1 MKRFRLVA
9 LLLVLLVGIAV
20 VPSALAQ
27 DTFGLSSAD
36 YDYWTSA
43 VETSAAFN
51 TISYDYTFRLDV
63 SGLDPSGDVT
73 IWVGGGGQIGEVDG
87 VPMFSMTS
95 VGELSGGG
103 ETLPINMEVRFIGD
117 SIYINMGDGGGW
129 IGGRVEELL
138 SSITEMFGTL
148 PIDPDNLLEGD
159 TSGMEDMMAMPGMM
173 DAMMALSTLQPSEF
187 ITISREAN
195 MGGQAHFVIN
205 FLISDLLSS
214 DAFAP
219 LLSMGMAQGMG
230 ADASGMTQQEMQ
242 QMSMMV
248 GMLFSDLTLTY
259 EQFINTS
266 TNLVERGVL
275 TLNFPLPAMLTGGA
289 DASINM
295 EMAVN
300 LSGYNEPISVEAPES
315 FQPMM

>member
-1 MKRFRLVA
+1 MKQFRLVA

-20 VPSALAQ
+20 APSALAQ
-27 DTFGLSSAD
+27 DTFGLSNAD
-36 YDYWTSA
+36 YAYWTSA

-63 SGLDPSGDVT
+63 SGLDSSSDVT
-73 IWVGGGGQIGEVDG
+73 ISVSGGGQIGEMDG

-95 VGELSGGG
+95 VGELTSGG
-103 ETLPINMEVRFIGD
+103 ETLPINMEVRFVGD
-117 SIYINMGDGGGW
+117 SIYLNFGDGNGWVGGPA
-129 IGGRVEELL
+129 EDLL

-173 DAMMALSTLQPSEF
+173 DAMMALSTLQPSDF

-266 TNLVERGVL
+266 TDLVERGVL
-275 TLNFPLPAMLTGGA
+275 KLNFPLPAMLTGGA